1 MARRG
6 DYKSFIGQPKK
17 GKAVAWC
24 GHYKHRG
31 YLSLNNMR
39 NHRCLEKQC
48 RYFVKIAHP
57 YWEERERKNAD
68 KKSKKK
74 IRQIAELI
82 RNGTAEEIAD
92 AISRLFTKGMDDV

>member
-1 MARRG
+1 MAKRG

-57 YWEERERKNAD
+57 YWEEREKRNAEKRQRKRIERLKEIIRTAD
-68 KKSKKK
+68 VET
-74 IRQIAELI
+74 IAELI
-82 RNGTAEEIAD
+82 SEI
-92 AISRLFTKGMDDV
+92 IGGSYE

>member
-1 MARRG
+1 MAKRG

-39 NHRCLEKQC
+39 NHKCLEKQC

-57 YWEERERKNAD
+57 YWEEREKRNAEKRQRKRIGRLKEIIRTAD
-68 KKSKKK
+68 AET
-74 IRQIAELI
+74 IAELI
-82 RNGTAEEIAD
+82 AEIIGGSYE
-92 AISRLFTKGMDDV
+92 

>member
-1 MARRG
+1 MAKRG

-39 NHRCLEKQC
+39 NHKCLEKQC

-57 YWEERERKNAD
+57 YWEEREKRNAEKRQRKRIERLKEIIRTAD
-68 KKSKKK
+68 AET
-74 IRQIAELI
+74 IAELI
-82 RNGTAEEIAD
+82 AEIIGGSYE
-92 AISRLFTKGMDDV
+92 

>member
-57 YWEERERKNAD
+57 YWEEREKRNAEKRQ
-68 KKSKKK
+68 KKRIGRLKEI
-74 IRQIAELI
+74 IRTADAETIAELI
-82 RNGTAEEIAD
+82 AEIIGGSYE
-92 AISRLFTKGMDDV
+92 

>member
-1 MARRG
+1 MAKRG

-39 NHRCLEKQC
+39 NHKCLEKQC
-48 RYFVKIAHP
+48 RYFIKIAHP
-57 YWEERERKNAD
+57 YWEEREKRNAEKRQRKRIERLKEIIRTAD
-68 KKSKKK
+68 AET
-74 IRQIAELI
+74 IAELI
-82 RNGTAEEIAD
+82 AEIIGGSYE
-92 AISRLFTKGMDDV
+92 

>member
-57 YWEERERKNAD
+57 YWEEREKRNAEKRQ
-68 KKSKKK
+68 KKRIERLKEI
-74 IRQIAELI
+74 IRTADAETIAELI
-82 RNGTAEEIAD
+82 AEIIGGNYE
-92 AISRLFTKGMDDV
+92 

>member
-39 NHRCLEKQC
+39 NHKCLEKQC

-57 YWEERERKNAD
+57 YWEEREKRNAEKRQ
-68 KKSKKK
+68 KKRIGRLKEI
-74 IRQIAELI
+74 IRTADAETIAELI
-82 RNGTAEEIAD
+82 AEIIGGSYE
-92 AISRLFTKGMDDV
+92 